1 MQIVSN
7 GENLKCQG
15 LISAKSK
22 ENIINLLSAEL
33 VQRVAKVNPDQKCTL
48 YVFCIITLH
57 KMHFLLQNAYPAGD
71 QVMGKILTGSGN
83 ILSWRLLMKYF
94 LWSFSPYCWFKKGSC
109 QFLAKE
115 YVRKYWLTT

>member
-33 VQRVAKVNPDQKCTL
+33 VQRVAKVNPDKKCTL

-83 ILSWRLLMKYF
+83 ILS
-94 LWSFSPYCWFKKGSC
+94 
-109 QFLAKE
+109 
-115 YVRKYWLTT
+115 